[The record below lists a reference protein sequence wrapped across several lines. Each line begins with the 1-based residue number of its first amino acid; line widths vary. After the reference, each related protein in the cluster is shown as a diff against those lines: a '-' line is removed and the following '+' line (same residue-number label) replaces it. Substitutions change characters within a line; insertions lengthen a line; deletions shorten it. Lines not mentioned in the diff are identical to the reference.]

1 MRKREEDMNNEP
13 VAWKAYEEV
22 YFNDQYILRWV
33 REGDE
38 YVNRMNKEMMK
49 DYKSLA
55 EKELTVTFDDCI
67 AASLEQDV
75 GYGGD
80 LDLLEFAKAILR
92 KAQEK

>member
-1 MRKREEDMNNEP
+1 MNNEP

-22 YFNDQYILRWV
+22 NFSDQYILRWV

-38 YVNRMNKEMMK
+38 YVNRMTKEQMAEFK
-49 DYKSLA
+49 FSA
-55 EKELTVTFDDCI
+55 EKNLTVTFDDCI
-67 AASLEQDV
+67 EAELEQDV

>member
-1 MRKREEDMNNEP
+1 MNEP

-22 YFNDQYILRWV
+22 NFNDQYIMRWV

-38 YVNRMNKEMMK
+38 YVNKMTKEMMEEF
-49 DYKSLA
+49 KSLA
-55 EKELTVTFDDCI
+55 EKKLTVTFDDCI

-80 LDLLEFAKAILR
+80 LDLLEFARAILR
-92 KAQEK
+92 KARE

>member
-1 MRKREEDMNNEP
+1 MNNEP

-22 YFNDQYILRWV
+22 HFSDQYILRWV

-38 YVNRMNKEMMK
+38 YVNRMVKEQMAEF
-49 DYKSLA
+49 KSLS
-55 EKELTVTFDDCI
+55 EKRLTVTFDDCI

-80 LDLLEFAKAILR
+80 LDLLEFANAILR